1 MPVKGNDDMIACAR
15 QMLRIARRKFFTKPY
30 DAVSMEEI
38 ATRAGLSEAKAFD
51 LFASQEEL
59 FASLVVQEMAAA
71 AVEIWCSTKAASASF
86 RPATGAITA
95 MHHRPPS
102 SDALRRRRRLAARQS
117 IDRERIPRVKHA
129 KTATSSAAPTVS
141 KSSLRH
147 CPEITEAPP
156 LSCRCLT
163 RASRGS
169 SSTSGRRNWIAGSS
183 RQ

>member
-1 MPVKGNDDMIACAR
+1 MRKTEPRIIRGAVSVGDSCDLNSDLSSPFMPMKGNDDMIACAR

-30 DAVSMEEI
+30 DAMSMEEI

-71 AVEIWCSTKAASASF
+71 AIEIWCSTKAASASF

-117 IDRERIPRVKHA
+117 IDRERVPRVKHA
-129 KTATSSAAPTVS
+129 KAATSST
-141 KSSLRH
+141 
-147 CPEITEAPP
+147 P
-156 LSCRCLT
+156 LDRLQIG
-163 RASRGS
+163 AKAL
-169 SSTSGRRNWIAGSS
+169 SGNS
-183 RQ
+183 